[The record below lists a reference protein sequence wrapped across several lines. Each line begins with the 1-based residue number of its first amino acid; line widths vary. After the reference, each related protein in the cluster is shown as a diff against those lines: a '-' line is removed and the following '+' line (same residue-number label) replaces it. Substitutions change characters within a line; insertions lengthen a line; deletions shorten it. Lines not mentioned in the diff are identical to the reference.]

1 VKPMAWIKVDTA
13 TFTSNPRIKLTARD
27 LGVEPGVI
35 GWAWIHTLTHAGR
48 IGSDDG
54 SLPVDH
60 VEIVAEW
67 TGKPG
72 DLVAALLRSGLLLPR
87 DDGAVGIAGWDELTE
102 AWRRTQEDLRADAD
116 RKRKARERTRE
127 SDRPED
133 VRRTSAGRP
142 RMSASRSEGE
152 GEGETERDSLS
163 RDFAPAY
170 TDVPGLTP
178 GESEPSESR
187 QRPLAEPTV
196 DDRPRGGG
204 AVSPGDRS
212 ARQEAP
218 RAEDVVELYNA
229 AATEAGWPKVAKLTP
244 ARRTAVKARIR
255 DDSACRDPA
264 WWRDYFAR
272 AARAPHLR
280 GENDRRWCADFD
292 WLLKPENLQ
301 RVSEGRY
308 DPSSRPAPAKVAP
321 MPPRGVDFAE
331 RVRARRAGGDA

>member
-1 VKPMAWIKVDTA
+1 MKPMAWIKVDTS

-35 GWAWIHTLTHAGR
+35 GWGWLRTLTHAGS

-54 SLPVDH
+54 TLPADH
-60 VEIVAEW
+60 IEIVAEW

-87 DDGAVGIAGWDELTE
+87 NDGAVSIAGWDELTE
-102 AWRRTQEDLRADAD
+102 AWRRTQADLEADAD
-116 RKRKARERTRE
+116 RKRKARERER
-127 SDRPED
+127 SGRPPD
-133 VRRTSAGRP
+133 VHRTSTGHP

-152 GEGETERDSLS
+152 GEGEKERDSLS

-196 DDRPRGGG
+196 DDPPRGGG
-204 AVSPGDRS
+204 AVAPQGRSPRL
-212 ARQEAP
+212 EAP

-229 AATEAGWPKVAKLTP
+229 AATEAGWAKVAKLTP
-244 ARRTAVKARIR
+244 ARRTAVNARIR
-255 DDSACRDPA
+255 DDSARRDPA

-280 GENDRRWCADFD
+280 GESDRGWRADFD
-292 WLLKPENLQ
+292 WLLKPEHLQ

-331 RVRARRAGGDA
+331 RVRARRAAGGDA